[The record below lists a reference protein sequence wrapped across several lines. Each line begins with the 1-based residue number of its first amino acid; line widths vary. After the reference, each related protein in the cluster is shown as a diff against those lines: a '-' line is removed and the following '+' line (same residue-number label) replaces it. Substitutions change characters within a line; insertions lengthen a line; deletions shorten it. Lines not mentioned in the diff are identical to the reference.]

1 MSCHYKF
8 VNVLYVSTK
17 IIVSILSKLL
27 LYPVVDPNSLF
38 LYPIPDFTAWKSYPS
53 QWHIPIHTYT
63 HAYVHTYMFSIWS
76 LIQDI
81 V

>member
-38 LYPIPDFTAWKSYPS
+38 LYPIPDFTA
-53 QWHIPIHTYT
+53 
-63 HAYVHTYMFSIWS
+63 
-76 LIQDI
+76 
-81 V
+81 